1 MAYTIAKAAEKFGLT
16 AHTLRFYDKEGLLP
30 WCDRNA
36 AGVRVFKDSDDAWL
50 QIITCLKGS
59 GMPIKKIK
67 EYVELGMK
75 GDTTLEERF
84 AMIKAHKKE
93 VEAQLEELQRHMELL
108 GYKEWYYETAIKAGT
123 EAIHKNDTFEMFKAL
138 LKKGQKDSKTRARKT
153 A

>member
-30 WCDRNA
+30 WCDRNSS
-36 AGVRVFKDSDDAWL
+36 GIRIFKDSDDGWL
-50 QIITCLKGS
+50 QIITCLKSS

-67 EYVELGMK
+67 EYVDLAMK
-75 GDTTLEERF
+75 GDISLEERY
-84 AMIKAHKKE
+84 AMIKAHKKT
-93 VEAQLEELQRHMELL
+93 VEAQIVELQRHMELL
-108 GYKEWYYETAIKAGT
+108 DYKEWYYETAITAGT

-138 LKKGQKDSKTRARKT
+138 LKKGQKSSKKEAKKT